1 MAIRV
6 SGPFWQT
13 RASPPKIT
21 TAHIKR
27 EESKEE
33 EKRYKIKSLECRGCT
48 TQYIP
53 FLALYIFNIISI
65 VSLQVFL
72 VLHLCITRIPTMPR
86 ALFEKIKDTIVNVS
100 EPNLVMK

>member
-27 EESKEE
+27 EESEE
-33 EKRYKIKSLECRGCT
+33 LEKLFKIKYLNCWGCT
-48 TQYIP
+48 TQNIP
-53 FLALYIFNIISI
+53 FLALYIFSI
-65 VSLQVFL
+65 ESLLVSL
-72 VLHLCITRIPTMPR
+72 VLHLCITRFLTMPG
-86 ALFEKIKDTIVNVS
+86 AMFEKIKDTMINVS